1 MKAMILFIATFGF
14 LPTIAQPLPS
24 LQGEGCPKG
33 GVGSVTSM
41 PQTELLTPPQTPPLQ
56 GRGAAAHTPVA
67 VSGFPADTLFLS
79 LDDCITMARRQS
91 IDAAVALGE
100 LRSAYWQ
107 WRSYKADLLPEV
119 SLSGTA
125 PSWNKRYSSYQQ
137 ADGSLS
143 FVRNDYL
150 GLDGA
155 VNITQKLWP
164 TGGTLSVE
172 SSLDY
177 LHQSGSGGSGNQFM
191 SLPVAVTLSQPLFSV
206 NHLKWNRRI
215 EPLRYREAQARFL
228 TETEQVAMQA
238 ISLYFGL
245 LLAGEQVNIARQNLQ
260 TAEKLYEV
268 AQAKRRMGTI
278 SENDVLQLRLDVLTA
293 RSALTN
299 SESNRQARQFALRSF
314 LDVEAPIAVE
324 MPDAQPLPSHPLGP
338 LGTLATEGTQE
349 GEGCTKDGVGSV
361 TSTPPRTELLT
372 PPLSPP
378 LQGRGAA
385 AHDVRG
391 GIMHIEY
398 EDVLSHALQNN
409 ALATTMRRRQ
419 MEADYAVASA
429 RANRQ
434 SINLYAQLGYTG
446 TGDNMNSAYRNLLSN
461 QVVQVGIT
469 IPLLDWG
476 KRKGQRRMAES
487 NRDIIQGQLRQQSQ
501 DFRQD
506 IFILTEQFNNQAE
519 QLRIACEADTIARR
533 RYHTNVETFK
543 IGSISTLELSS
554 AQTAKDQARQN
565 RIQQLFNYWYYYY
578 QLRSIALWDFE
589 RGCDITTDIEKLC
602 KE

>member
-1 MKAMILFIATFGF
+1 MNKVLLFCLAL
-14 LPTIAQPLPS
+14 LPFMASAQI
-24 LQGEGCPKG
+24 
-33 GVGSVTSM
+33 
-41 PQTELLTPPQTPPLQ
+41 
-56 GRGAAAHTPVA
+56 
-67 VSGFPADTLFLS
+67 DTLRLT
-79 LDDCITMARRQS
+79 LDDCITIARRQS
-91 IDAAVALGE
+91 IDATVALGE

-119 SLSGTA
+119 SLSGTL

-143 FVRNDYL
+143 FVRNNYL

-155 VNITQKLWP
+155 VSIKQKLWP
-164 TGGTLSVE
+164 TGGTLNVE

-177 LHQSGSGGSGNQFM
+177 LHQSGGVSGNQFM
-191 SLPVAVTLSQPLFSV
+191 SLPVAVTLSQPLFGV
-206 NHLKWNRRI
+206 NHLKWDRRI

-299 SESNRQARQFALRSF
+299 SESTRQARQFALRSF
-314 LDVEAPIAVE
+314 LDVEADIDPI
-324 MPDAQPLPSHPLGP
+324 MPEDLPLPSLDR
-338 LGTLATEGTQE
+338 EGQ
-349 GEGCTKDGVGSV
+349 GVG
-361 TSTPPRTELLT
+361 LL
-372 PPLSPP
+372 
-378 LQGRGAA
+378 
-385 AHDVRG
+385 
-391 GIMHIEY
+391 Y
-398 EDVLSHALQNN
+398 EEVLAHALQNN
-409 ALATTMRRRQ
+409 AMATTMRRRQ

-434 SINLYAQLGYTG
+434 SVNLYAQLGYTG
-446 TGDNMNSAYRNLLSN
+446 TGENMSNAYRNLLSN
-461 QVVQVGIT
+461 EVIQVGIT
-469 IPLLDWG
+469 VPLLDWG
-476 KRKGQRRMAES
+476 KRKGQRKMAES

-501 DFRQD
+501 EFRQN

-519 QLRIACEADTIARR
+519 QLRIAIEADTIARR

-543 IGSISTLELSS
+543 IGSISTLELSN

-589 RGCDITTDIEKLC
+589 RGCELTADVERLIEH
-602 KE
+602 

>member
-1 MKAMILFIATFGF
+1 MNRFFAFF
-14 LPTIAQPLPS
+14 LAWLPLAVLAQ
-24 LQGEGCPKG
+24 
-33 GVGSVTSM
+33 T
-41 PQTELLTPPQTPPLQ
+41 
-56 GRGAAAHTPVA
+56 
-67 VSGFPADTLFLS
+67 DTLRLS
-79 LDDCITMARRQS
+79 LDDCIAMARRQS

-107 WRSYKADLLPEV
+107 WRSYRADLLPEV
-119 SLSGTA
+119 LLSGTA

-155 VNITQKLWP
+155 LHITQKLWP

-314 LDVEAPIAVE
+314 LDVEA
-324 MPDAQPLPSHPLGP
+324 D
-338 LGTLATEGTQE
+338 
-349 GEGCTKDGVGSV
+349 
-361 TSTPPRTELLT
+361 
-372 PPLSPP
+372 
-378 LQGRGAA
+378 
-385 AHDVRG
+385 
-391 GIMHIEY
+391 IEPVVP
-398 EDVLSHALQNN
+398 EDVPQVRLDYDNVLNHALQNN

-446 TGDNMNSAYRNLLSN
+446 SADNLNAAYRNLLSN
-461 QVVQVGIT
+461 EVVSVGIT
-469 IPLLDWG
+469 VPLLDWG
-476 KRKGQRRMAES
+476 KRKGQRRLAES

-519 QLRIACEADTIARR
+519 QLLIACEADTIARR

-543 IGSISTLELSS
+543 IGSISTLELSD
-554 AQTAKDQARQN
+554 AQKAKDQARQN

-589 RGCDITTDIEKLC
+589 RGCELSEDFEKII
-602 KE
+602 K

>member
-1 MKAMILFIATFGF
+1 MNRVFAFF
-14 LPTIAQPLPS
+14 LAWLPLAALAQ
-24 LQGEGCPKG
+24 
-33 GVGSVTSM
+33 T
-41 PQTELLTPPQTPPLQ
+41 
-56 GRGAAAHTPVA
+56 
-67 VSGFPADTLFLS
+67 DTLRLS
-79 LDDCITMARRQS
+79 LDDCIAMARRQS

-107 WRSYKADLLPEV
+107 WRSYRADLLPEV

-177 LHQSGSGGSGNQFM
+177 LHQSGNGGSGNQFM

-299 SESNRQARQFALRSF
+299 SESTRQARQFALRSF
-314 LDVEAPIAVE
+314 LDVEA
-324 MPDAQPLPSHPLGP
+324 D
-338 LGTLATEGTQE
+338 
-349 GEGCTKDGVGSV
+349 
-361 TSTPPRTELLT
+361 
-372 PPLSPP
+372 
-378 LQGRGAA
+378 
-385 AHDVRG
+385 
-391 GIMHIEY
+391 IEPVVP
-398 EDVLSHALQNN
+398 EDVPQVRLDYDNVLAHALQNN

-461 QVVQVGIT
+461 EVVSVGIT
-469 IPLLDWG
+469 VPLLDWG
-476 KRKGQRRMAES
+476 KRKGQRRLAES

-533 RYHTNVETFK
+533 RYYTNVETFK

-554 AQTAKDQARQN
+554 AQTAKDQARLG

-589 RGCDITTDIEKLC
+589 RGSELTADVERLIEH
-602 KE
+602 

>member
-1 MKAMILFIATFGF
+1 MNKVLLSCLAL
-14 LPTIAQPLPS
+14 LPFMASAQ
-24 LQGEGCPKG
+24 
-33 GVGSVTSM
+33 T
-41 PQTELLTPPQTPPLQ
+41 
-56 GRGAAAHTPVA
+56 
-67 VSGFPADTLFLS
+67 DTLRLT

-91 IDAAVALGE
+91 INAAVALGE

-119 SLSGTA
+119 SLSGTL
-125 PSWNKRYSSYQQ
+125 PSWNKRYNSYQQ

-143 FVRNDYL
+143 FVRNNYL

-155 VNITQKLWP
+155 VSIKQKLWP
-164 TGGTLSVE
+164 TGGTLNVE

-177 LHQSGSGGSGNQFM
+177 LHQSGGVSGNQFM
-191 SLPVAVTLSQPLFSV
+191 SLPVAVTLSQPLFGV
-206 NHLKWNRRI
+206 NHQKWDRRI

-299 SESNRQARQFALRSF
+299 SESTRQARQFALRSF
-314 LDVEAPIAVE
+314 LDVEADIDPI
-324 MPDAQPLPSHPLGP
+324 MPEDLPLPSLDR
-338 LGTLATEGTQE
+338 EGQ
-349 GEGCTKDGVGSV
+349 GVG
-361 TSTPPRTELLT
+361 LL
-372 PPLSPP
+372 
-378 LQGRGAA
+378 
-385 AHDVRG
+385 
-391 GIMHIEY
+391 Y
-398 EDVLSHALQNN
+398 EEVLAHALQNN
-409 ALATTMRRRQ
+409 AMATTMRRRQ

-446 TGDNMNSAYRNLLSN
+446 TGDNMSSAYRNLLSN
-461 QVVQVGIT
+461 EVIQVGIT
-469 IPLLDWG
+469 VPLLDWG
-476 KRKGQRRMAES
+476 KRKGQRKMAES
-487 NRDIIQGQLRQQSQ
+487 NREIVQGQLRQQSQ
-501 DFRQD
+501 EFRQN

-519 QLRIACEADTIARR
+519 QLRIAIEADTIACR

-543 IGSISTLELSS
+543 IGSISTLELSN

-589 RGCDITTDIEKLC
+589 RGCDLSADVEQLIK
-602 KE
+602 

>member
-1 MKAMILFIATFGF
+1 MNKVFAFF
-14 LPTIAQPLPS
+14 LAWLPLAVLAQ
-24 LQGEGCPKG
+24 
-33 GVGSVTSM
+33 T
-41 PQTELLTPPQTPPLQ
+41 
-56 GRGAAAHTPVA
+56 
-67 VSGFPADTLFLS
+67 DTLRLS
-79 LDDCITMARRQS
+79 LDDCIAMARRQS

-107 WRSYKADLLPEV
+107 WRSYRADLLPEV

-177 LHQSGSGGSGNQFM
+177 LHQSGSGGSQNQFM
-191 SLPVAVTLSQPLFSV
+191 SLPVAITLQQPLFSV

-238 ISLYFGL
+238 INLYFGL

-314 LDVEAPIAVE
+314 LDVEA
-324 MPDAQPLPSHPLGP
+324 D
-338 LGTLATEGTQE
+338 
-349 GEGCTKDGVGSV
+349 
-361 TSTPPRTELLT
+361 
-372 PPLSPP
+372 
-378 LQGRGAA
+378 
-385 AHDVRG
+385 
-391 GIMHIEY
+391 IEPVVP
-398 EDVLSHALQNN
+398 EDVPQVRLDYDNVLNHALQNN

-419 MEADYAVASA
+419 MEADYAVATA

-446 TGDNMNSAYRNLLSN
+446 SADNLNAAYRNLLSN
-461 QVVQVGIT
+461 EVVSVGIT
-469 IPLLDWG
+469 VPLLDWG

-487 NRDIIQGQLRQQSQ
+487 NREIVQGQLRQQSQ

-506 IFILTEQFNNQAE
+506 IFVLTEQFNNQAE

-543 IGSISTLELSS
+543 IGSISTLELSD
-554 AQTAKDQARQN
+554 AQKAKDQARQN

-589 RGCDITTDIEKLC
+589 RGCDISEDFENIIK
-602 KE
+602 

>member
-1 MKAMILFIATFGF
+1 MKAMILFIATFGV
-14 LPTIAQPLPS
+14 LSASAQTLPS
-24 LQGEGCPKG
+24 LQGEGS
-33 GVGSVTSM
+33 GVGSVS
-41 PQTELLTPPQTPPLQ
+41 
-56 GRGAAAHTPVA
+56 
-67 VSGFPADTLFLS
+67 DTLRLT

-119 SLSGTA
+119 SLQGTA

-155 VNITQKLWP
+155 VNIKQKLWP

-177 LHQSGSGGSGNQFM
+177 LHQSGNGGSGNQFM

-299 SESNRQARQFALRSF
+299 AVSNRQARQFALRSF
-314 LDVEAPIAVE
+314 LDVETDIE
-324 MPDAQPLPSHPLGP
+324 PSVP
-338 LGTLATEGTQE
+338 E
-349 GEGCTKDGVGSV
+349 
-361 TSTPPRTELLT
+361 
-372 PPLSPP
+372 
-378 LQGRGAA
+378 
-385 AHDVRG
+385 DVPQVRLD
-391 GIMHIEY
+391 Y
-398 EDVLSHALQNN
+398 DNVLSHALQNN

-434 SINLYAQLGYTG
+434 SINLYAQFGYTG

-461 QVVQVGIT
+461 EVVSVGIT
-469 IPLLDWG
+469 VPLLDWG
-476 KRKGQRRMAES
+476 KRKGQRRLAES

-578 QLRSIALWDFE
+578 QLRSIALWDFANSPK
-589 RGCDITTDIEKLC
+589 TSKN
-602 KE
+602 

>member
-1 MKAMILFIATFGF
+1 MNRLFAFF
-14 LPTIAQPLPS
+14 LAWLPLAVLAQ
-24 LQGEGCPKG
+24 
-33 GVGSVTSM
+33 T
-41 PQTELLTPPQTPPLQ
+41 
-56 GRGAAAHTPVA
+56 
-67 VSGFPADTLFLS
+67 DTLRLS
-79 LDDCITMARRQS
+79 LDDCIAMARRQS

-107 WRSYKADLLPEV
+107 WRSYRADLLPEV

-177 LHQSGSGGSGNQFM
+177 LHQSGGVSGNQFM
-191 SLPVAVTLSQPLFSV
+191 SLPVAVTLSQPLFGV
-206 NHLKWNRRI
+206 NHQKWDRRI

-245 LLAGEQVNIARQNLQ
+245 LLAGEQVNISKQNLQ

-299 SESNRQARQFALRSF
+299 SESNRQTRQFALRSF
-314 LDVEAPIAVE
+314 LDVEA
-324 MPDAQPLPSHPLGP
+324 D
-338 LGTLATEGTQE
+338 
-349 GEGCTKDGVGSV
+349 
-361 TSTPPRTELLT
+361 
-372 PPLSPP
+372 
-378 LQGRGAA
+378 
-385 AHDVRG
+385 
-391 GIMHIEY
+391 IEPVVP
-398 EDVLSHALQNN
+398 EDVPQVRLDYDNVLNHALQNN

-461 QVVQVGIT
+461 EVVSVGIT
-469 IPLLDWG
+469 VPLLDWG

-487 NRDIIQGQLRQQSQ
+487 NRDIIQGQLRQQAQ

-543 IGSISTLELSS
+543 IGSISTLELSD
-554 AQTAKDQARQN
+554 AQKAKDQARIG

-589 RGCDITTDIEKLC
+589 RGCELTADVERLIEH
-602 KE
+602 

>member
-1 MKAMILFIATFGF
+1 MNRLFAFF
-14 LPTIAQPLPS
+14 LAWLPLAVLAQ
-24 LQGEGCPKG
+24 
-33 GVGSVTSM
+33 T
-41 PQTELLTPPQTPPLQ
+41 
-56 GRGAAAHTPVA
+56 
-67 VSGFPADTLFLS
+67 DTLRLS
-79 LDDCITMARRQS
+79 LDDCIAMARRQS

-107 WRSYKADLLPEV
+107 WRSYRADLLPEV

-299 SESNRQARQFALRSF
+299 SESNRQTRQFALRSF
-314 LDVEAPIAVE
+314 LDVEA
-324 MPDAQPLPSHPLGP
+324 D
-338 LGTLATEGTQE
+338 
-349 GEGCTKDGVGSV
+349 
-361 TSTPPRTELLT
+361 
-372 PPLSPP
+372 
-378 LQGRGAA
+378 
-385 AHDVRG
+385 
-391 GIMHIEY
+391 IEPVVP
-398 EDVLSHALQNN
+398 EDVPQVRLDYDNVLNHALQNN

-446 TGDNMNSAYRNLLSN
+446 TGENMSSAYRHLLSN
-461 QVVQVGIT
+461 EVVSVGIT
-469 IPLLDWG
+469 VPLLDWG
-476 KRKGQRRMAES
+476 KRKGQRRLAES

-589 RGCDITTDIEKLC
+589 RGCELSEDFEKII
-602 KE
+602 K

>member
-1 MKAMILFIATFGF
+1 MNKVLLSCLAL
-14 LPTIAQPLPS
+14 LPFMASAQI
-24 LQGEGCPKG
+24 
-33 GVGSVTSM
+33 
-41 PQTELLTPPQTPPLQ
+41 
-56 GRGAAAHTPVA
+56 
-67 VSGFPADTLFLS
+67 DTLRLT
-79 LDDCITMARRQS
+79 LDDCITIARRQS
-91 IDAAVALGE
+91 IDATVALGE

-119 SLSGTA
+119 SLSGTL
-125 PSWNKRYSSYQQ
+125 PSWNKRYNSYQQ

-143 FVRNDYL
+143 FVRNNYL

-155 VNITQKLWP
+155 VNIKQKLWP

-177 LHQSGSGGSGNQFM
+177 LQQSGGVSGNQFM
-191 SLPVAVTLSQPLFSV
+191 SLPVAVTFSQPLFGV
-206 NHLKWNRRI
+206 NHQKWDRRI

-299 SESNRQARQFALRSF
+299 SESTRQARQFALRSF
-314 LDVEAPIAVE
+314 LDVEADIDPI
-324 MPDAQPLPSHPLGP
+324 MPEDLPLPSLDR
-338 LGTLATEGTQE
+338 EGQ
-349 GEGCTKDGVGSV
+349 GVG
-361 TSTPPRTELLT
+361 LL
-372 PPLSPP
+372 
-378 LQGRGAA
+378 
-385 AHDVRG
+385 
-391 GIMHIEY
+391 Y
-398 EDVLSHALQNN
+398 EEVLAHALQNN
-409 ALATTMRRRQ
+409 AMATTMRRRQ

-434 SINLYAQLGYTG
+434 SVNLYAQLGYTG
-446 TGDNMNSAYRNLLSN
+446 TGENMSNAYRNLLSN
-461 QVVQVGIT
+461 EVIQVGIT
-469 IPLLDWG
+469 VPLLDWG
-476 KRKGQRRMAES
+476 KRKGQRKMAES

-501 DFRQD
+501 EFRQN

-519 QLRIACEADTIARR
+519 QLRIAIEADTIARR

-543 IGSISTLELSS
+543 IGSISTLELSNAQSQGPGPPEPHPAALQLLVLLLS
-554 AQTAKDQARQN
+554 APQHRPLGLRA
-565 RIQQLFNYWYYYY
+565 
-578 QLRSIALWDFE
+578 QLR
-589 RGCDITTDIEKLC
+589 TDRDPPPAPP
-602 KE
+602 

>member
-1 MKAMILFIATFGF
+1 MNRFFAFF
-14 LPTIAQPLPS
+14 LAWLPLAVLAQ
-24 LQGEGCPKG
+24 
-33 GVGSVTSM
+33 T
-41 PQTELLTPPQTPPLQ
+41 
-56 GRGAAAHTPVA
+56 
-67 VSGFPADTLFLS
+67 DTLRLS
-79 LDDCITMARRQS
+79 LDDCIAMARRQS

-107 WRSYKADLLPEV
+107 WRSYRADLLPEV

-172 SSLDY
+172 SSFDY
-177 LHQSGSGGSGNQFM
+177 LHQSGSGGSQNQFM
-191 SLPVAVTLSQPLFSV
+191 SLPVAVTLQQPLFSV

-314 LDVEAPIAVE
+314 LDVEA
-324 MPDAQPLPSHPLGP
+324 D
-338 LGTLATEGTQE
+338 
-349 GEGCTKDGVGSV
+349 
-361 TSTPPRTELLT
+361 
-372 PPLSPP
+372 
-378 LQGRGAA
+378 
-385 AHDVRG
+385 
-391 GIMHIEY
+391 IEPVVP
-398 EDVLSHALQNN
+398 EDVPQVRLDYDNVLNHALQNN

-446 TGDNMNSAYRNLLSN
+446 TGENMSSAYRHLLSN
-461 QVVQVGIT
+461 EVVQVGINV
-469 IPLLDWG
+469 PLLDWG
-476 KRKGQRRMAES
+476 KRKGQRRLAES
-487 NRDIIQGQLRQQSQ
+487 NREIVQGQLRQQSQ

-589 RGCDITTDIEKLC
+589 RGCELTADVERLIEH
-602 KE
+602 

>member
-1 MKAMILFIATFGF
+1 MNKVLLSCLAL
-14 LPTIAQPLPS
+14 LPFMASAQI
-24 LQGEGCPKG
+24 
-33 GVGSVTSM
+33 
-41 PQTELLTPPQTPPLQ
+41 
-56 GRGAAAHTPVA
+56 
-67 VSGFPADTLFLS
+67 DTLRLT
-79 LDDCITMARRQS
+79 LDDCITIARRQS
-91 IDAAVALGE
+91 IDATVALGE

-119 SLSGTA
+119 SLSGTL
-125 PSWNKRYSSYQQ
+125 PSWNKRYNSYQQ

-143 FVRNDYL
+143 FVRNNYL

-155 VNITQKLWP
+155 VNIKQKLWP

-177 LHQSGSGGSGNQFM
+177 LHQSGGVSGNQFM
-191 SLPVAVTLSQPLFSV
+191 SLPVAVTLSQPLFGV
-206 NHLKWNRRI
+206 NHQKWDRRI

-299 SESNRQARQFALRSF
+299 SESTRQARQFALRSF
-314 LDVEAPIAVE
+314 LDVEADIDPI
-324 MPDAQPLPSHPLGP
+324 MPEDLPLPSLNR
-338 LGTLATEGTQE
+338 EGQ
-349 GEGCTKDGVGSV
+349 GVG
-361 TSTPPRTELLT
+361 LL
-372 PPLSPP
+372 
-378 LQGRGAA
+378 
-385 AHDVRG
+385 
-391 GIMHIEY
+391 Y
-398 EDVLSHALQNN
+398 EEVLAHALQNN
-409 ALATTMRRRQ
+409 AMATTMRRRQ

-434 SINLYAQLGYTG
+434 SVNLYAQLGYTG
-446 TGDNMNSAYRNLLSN
+446 TGENMSNAYRNLLSN
-461 QVVQVGIT
+461 EVIQVGIT
-469 IPLLDWG
+469 VPILDWG
-476 KRKGQRRMAES
+476 KRKGQRKMAES
-487 NRDIIQGQLRQQSQ
+487 NREIVQGQLRQQSQ
-501 DFRQD
+501 EFRQN

-519 QLRIACEADTIARR
+519 QLRIAIEADTIARR

-543 IGSISTLELSS
+543 IGSISTLELSN

-589 RGCDITTDIEKLC
+589 RGCDLSADVEQLIK
-602 KE
+602 

>member
-1 MKAMILFIATFGF
+1 MNKVLLSCLAL
-14 LPTIAQPLPS
+14 LPFMAS
-24 LQGEGCPKG
+24 A
-33 GVGSVTSM
+33 
-41 PQTELLTPPQTPPLQ
+41 QTETLRLT
-56 GRGAAAHTPVA
+56 
-67 VSGFPADTLFLS
+67 

-107 WRSYKADLLPEV
+107 WRSYRADLLPEV

-143 FVRNDYL
+143 FVRNNYL

-155 VNITQKLWP
+155 VSIKQKLWP
-164 TGGTLSVE
+164 TGGTLNVE

-177 LHQSGSGGSGNQFM
+177 LHQSGGVSGNQFM
-191 SLPVAVTLSQPLFSV
+191 SLPVAVTLSQPLFGV
-206 NHLKWNRRI
+206 NHQKWDRRI

-299 SESNRQARQFALRSF
+299 SESTRQARQFALRSF
-314 LDVEAPIAVE
+314 LDVEADIDPI
-324 MPDAQPLPSHPLGP
+324 MPEDLPLPSLNR
-338 LGTLATEGTQE
+338 EGQ
-349 GEGCTKDGVGSV
+349 GVG
-361 TSTPPRTELLT
+361 LL
-372 PPLSPP
+372 
-378 LQGRGAA
+378 
-385 AHDVRG
+385 
-391 GIMHIEY
+391 Y
-398 EDVLSHALQNN
+398 EEVLAHALQNN
-409 ALATTMRRRQ
+409 AMATTMRRRQ

-434 SINLYAQLGYTG
+434 SVNLYAQLGYTG
-446 TGDNMNSAYRNLLSN
+446 TGENMSNAYRNLLSN
-461 QVVQVGIT
+461 EVIQVGIT
-469 IPLLDWG
+469 VPLLDWG
-476 KRKGQRRMAES
+476 KRKGQRKMAES

-501 DFRQD
+501 EFRQN

-519 QLRIACEADTIARR
+519 QLRIAIEADTIARR

-543 IGSISTLELSS
+543 IGSISTLELSN

-589 RGCDITTDIEKLC
+589 RNCELIEPLPQPLPESEGSNYLKQM
-602 KE
+602 K

>member
-1 MKAMILFIATFGF
+1 MNKVLLSCLAL
-14 LPTIAQPLPS
+14 LPFMAS
-24 LQGEGCPKG
+24 A
-33 GVGSVTSM
+33 
-41 PQTELLTPPQTPPLQ
+41 QTETLRLT
-56 GRGAAAHTPVA
+56 
-67 VSGFPADTLFLS
+67 

-107 WRSYKADLLPEV
+107 WRSYRADLLPEV

-143 FVRNDYL
+143 FVRNNYL

-155 VNITQKLWP
+155 VSIKQKLWP
-164 TGGTLSVE
+164 TGGTLNVE

-177 LHQSGSGGSGNQFM
+177 LHQSGGVSGNQFM
-191 SLPVAVTLSQPLFSV
+191 SLPVAVTLSQPLFGV
-206 NHLKWNRRI
+206 NHQKWDRRI

-299 SESNRQARQFALRSF
+299 SESTRQARQFALRSF
-314 LDVEAPIAVE
+314 LDVEADIDPI
-324 MPDAQPLPSHPLGP
+324 MPEDLPLPSLDR
-338 LGTLATEGTQE
+338 EGQ
-349 GEGCTKDGVGSV
+349 GVG
-361 TSTPPRTELLT
+361 LL
-372 PPLSPP
+372 
-378 LQGRGAA
+378 
-385 AHDVRG
+385 
-391 GIMHIEY
+391 Y
-398 EDVLSHALQNN
+398 EEVLAHALQNN
-409 ALATTMRRRQ
+409 AMATTMRRRQ

-446 TGDNMNSAYRNLLSN
+446 TGENMSNAYRNLLSN
-461 QVVQVGIT
+461 EVIQVGIT
-469 IPLLDWG
+469 VPLLDWG
-476 KRKGQRRMAES
+476 KRKGQRKMAES

-501 DFRQD
+501 EFRQN

-519 QLRIACEADTIARR
+519 QLRIAIEADTIARR

-543 IGSISTLELSS
+543 IGSISTLELSN

-589 RGCDITTDIEKLC
+589 RNCELIETLPPPLPESEGSNYLKQM
-602 KE
+602 K

>member
-1 MKAMILFIATFGF
+1 MKAKSIFIALFGV
-14 LPTIAQPLPS
+14 LTASAQ
-24 LQGEGCPKG
+24 
-33 GVGSVTSM
+33 T
-41 PQTELLTPPQTPPLQ
+41 
-56 GRGAAAHTPVA
+56 
-67 VSGFPADTLFLS
+67 DTLRLS
-79 LDDCITMARRQS
+79 LDDCIAMARRQS

-107 WRSYKADLLPEV
+107 WRSYRADLLPEV

-299 SESNRQARQFALRSF
+299 SESTRQARQFALRSF

-324 MPDAQPLPSHPLGP
+324 MPDVRRDFACQSPNDGGGADFDKQSPYMS
-338 LGTLATEGTQE
+338 ATSG
-349 GEGCTKDGVGSV
+349 
-361 TSTPPRTELLT
+361 L
-372 PPLSPP
+372 
-378 LQGRGAA
+378 
-385 AHDVRG
+385 
-391 GIMHIEY
+391 MHLDY
-398 EDVLSHALQNN
+398 EDVLAHALQNN

-461 QVVQVGIT
+461 EVVSVGIT
-469 IPLLDWG
+469 VPLLDWG
-476 KRKGQRRMAES
+476 KRKGQRRLAES

-589 RGCDITTDIEKLC
+589 RGCELTADVEKLI
-602 KE
+602 K

>member
-1 MKAMILFIATFGF
+1 MILFIATFGV
-14 LPTIAQPLPS
+14 LSASAQTLPS
-24 LQGEGCPKG
+24 LQGEGS
-33 GVGSVTSM
+33 GVGSVS
-41 PQTELLTPPQTPPLQ
+41 
-56 GRGAAAHTPVA
+56 
-67 VSGFPADTLFLS
+67 DTLRLT

-119 SLSGTA
+119 SLQGTA

-155 VNITQKLWP
+155 VNIKQKLWP

-177 LHQSGSGGSGNQFM
+177 LHQSGNGGSGNQFM

-299 SESNRQARQFALRSF
+299 AVSNRQARQFALRSF
-314 LDVEAPIAVE
+314 LDVETDIE
-324 MPDAQPLPSHPLGP
+324 PSVP
-338 LGTLATEGTQE
+338 E
-349 GEGCTKDGVGSV
+349 
-361 TSTPPRTELLT
+361 
-372 PPLSPP
+372 
-378 LQGRGAA
+378 
-385 AHDVRG
+385 DVPQVRLD
-391 GIMHIEY
+391 Y
-398 EDVLSHALQNN
+398 DNVLSHALQNN

-434 SINLYAQLGYTG
+434 SINLYAQFGYTG

-461 QVVQVGIT
+461 EVVSVGIT
-469 IPLLDWG
+469 VPLLDWG
-476 KRKGQRRMAES
+476 KRKGQRRLAES

-589 RGCDITTDIEKLC
+589 RGCELSEDIEKLI